1 MQLLVKDVP
10 TNHLQRT
17 LRIVLAESNLLIRQS
32 LVDELK
38 KKRYSVIECASCQ
51 EIDRA
56 FSNKVPDL
64 LLIGTIEDL
73 SCFEVCRKYA
83 NEWQD
88 LPIFLLSHQ
97 AKVAQSF
104 KDLLI
109 SRGVYDV
116 LSCSPENLHLIH
128 EALCKVAEKLSPVSA
143 QEMSG
148 RLDIEEVDDFST
160 KEIKEFLEIV
170 DLNPSQNPSYTDVLL
185 ALNQIT
191 ESSMDF
197 FGGMVISNYWKKAHT
212 AVSLEHPWLQSWTV
226 AYRGE
231 IEYSGKE
238 IPQEQLTD
246 RQFQAIKL
254 WAQGFLKECDRI
266 VVDYVNILGAK
277 NISALVNRIISNRLP
292 AN

>member
-1 MQLLVKDVP
+1 MQLLVKDVLI
-10 TNHLQRT
+10 NHPQRT

-38 KKRYSVIECASCQ
+38 KKKYSVRGCATCQ
-51 EIDRA
+51 EIDQA
-56 FSNKVPDL
+56 FSNEVPDL

-73 SCFEVCRKYA
+73 SCFEACRKYA

-97 AKVAQSF
+97 VRIAQSF

-109 SRGVYDV
+109 SRGVFDV

-143 QEMSG
+143 QEMLG
-148 RLDIEEVDDFST
+148 TLNIEEVNDFSA
-160 KEIKEFLEIV
+160 KEIKEFLEITE
-170 DLNPSQNPSYTDVLL
+170 LNRSQNPSYADVLL

-197 FGGMVISNYWKKAHT
+197 FGGMVISNYWKKAHA
-212 AVSLEHPWLQSWTV
+212 AVSSEYPWLQSWAV

-231 IEYSGKE
+231 VEYSGKE
-238 IPQEQLTD
+238 IPQAQLTD
-246 RQFQAIKL
+246 QQFQAVKF

-277 NISALVNRIISNRLP
+277 KISTLVNQIISS
-292 AN
+292 